1 MSAHILI
8 DKMQEVQK
16 ELLNY
21 LDEENDAA
29 LNFQDLLTIFEKNK
43 IKENFV
49 DLKLFLR
56 LLINISNY
64 HKRGPG
70 FFNKIEQ
77 ILNFFK
83 EEIQNNFTNY
93 DIFNFSKISKR
104 ILLYFIKEKMVI
116 IDKVMA
122 KNLIDKDH
130 TKECYPYYFYPEIKP
145 FINDIIDKKTPKWI
159 QYFSTGIPENFEE
172 NRKIGENEHYICE
185 LIRKDL
191 VDDFIIYTNKTNLQ
205 LDSLII
211 GSIYETHPEL
221 VREIPDNEY
230 SLFLQPSLIEY
241 AAFFGSIQIFQYLR
255 LNGVEIKKTILGY
268 AIFGN
273 NPEIIHIIEEARI
286 MPKKESFNDCLFNSI
301 QCHHNEIA
309 NYLIENK
316 NIKFICKK
324 DCFQYYNFQMI
335 QSEDINESNL
345 VSFCKY
351 DYSEF
356 LRFYLNTNKS
366 FDINKI
372 INIQK
377 SSISI

>member
-1 MSAHILI
+1 M
-8 DKMQEVQK
+8 
-16 ELLNY
+16 
-21 LDEENDAA
+21 
-29 LNFQDLLTIFEKNK
+29 
-43 IKENFV
+43 
-49 DLKLFLR
+49 
-56 LLINISNY
+56 
-64 HKRGPG
+64 
-70 FFNKIEQ
+70 
-77 ILNFFK
+77 
-83 EEIQNNFTNY
+83 
-93 DIFNFSKISKR
+93 
-104 ILLYFIKEKMVI
+104 
-116 IDKVMA
+116 
-122 KNLIDKDH
+122 
-130 TKECYPYYFYPEIKP
+130 
-145 FINDIIDKKTPKWI
+145 
-159 QYFSTGIPENFEE
+159 
-172 NRKIGENEHYICE
+172 
-185 LIRKDL
+185 
-191 VDDFIIYTNKTNLQ
+191 
-205 LDSLII
+205 
-211 GSIYETHPEL
+211 
-221 VREIPDNEY
+221 
-230 SLFLQPSLIEY
+230 
-241 AAFFGSIQIFQYLR
+241 
-255 LNGVEIKKTILGY
+255 GY